1 MEVTDTTFWDELLA
15 HYGWQGVALAAVL
28 AALLC
33 VQLWYYLYAY
43 GRIPAY
49 KNNRRRQ
56 VLDAEPPLSVVV
68 PMFSEDALFVEERLP
83 LMLAQEY
90 PDFEVV
96 IVYVGR
102 DNDFFED
109 LQRIRQTFPR
119 VTATKIEQDPRF
131 PISTKMALNVGIK
144 SAHHEHLIFT
154 STEVRPR
161 SDRWLALMAKGF
173 LRGDIVVGY
182 CGLERRK
189 GAANRWMRTDRLME
203 SVQWLARAVAHRP
216 YRGIRYNLGFTK
228 KLYFDAKGFDH
239 LNMNIGEDD
248 LFLQRILR
256 DDNLS
261 VVLSPRASVVQTA
274 WGGLGWW
281 TRQRRFYG
289 AAWRYYP
296 RAVRSFIRCEQGS
309 RLLFFLA
316 AAAAIAVMPLEYKLA
331 AAALVLLRYGAVF
344 ATFWRIT
351 RRLGEKGLRGAY
363 FLYDLLSPFYEM
375 LVALLCLRRDDRV
388 WR

>member
-1 MEVTDTTFWDELLA
+1 MELAETTLWESLLA
-15 HYGWQGVALAAVL
+15 HYGWQGTALAAALVV
-28 AALLC
+28 LLC
-33 VQLWYYLYAY
+33 VQLWYYLIAY
-43 GRIPAY
+43 GRIPGY
-49 KNNRRRQ
+49 KNGRRRP
-56 VLDAEPPLSVVV
+56 VLDAEPPLSVIV

-90 PDFEVV
+90 PEFEVV

-109 LQRIRQTFPR
+109 LQRIRHSFPR
-119 VTATKIEQDPRF
+119 VTATKIEQDARF

-144 SAHHEHLIFT
+144 SARYEHLILT
-154 STEVRPR
+154 STDVRPR

-173 LRGDIVVGY
+173 LRGDVVVGY

-189 GAANRWMRTDRLME
+189 GLADRWMRTDRMME

-216 YRGIRYNLGFTK
+216 YRGIRHNFGFTK
-228 KLYFDAKGFDH
+228 RLYFEAKGFSH

-261 VVLSPRASVVQTA
+261 VVLSPRASVVQSV

-289 AAWRYYP
+289 AARRYYP
-296 RAVRSFIRCEQGS
+296 SAVRTFIRWELGS

-316 AAAAIAVMPLEYKLA
+316 AATAMAVMPPEYKLA
-331 AAALVLLRYGAVF
+331 AAALVLLRYAVVL
-344 ATFWRIT
+344 TQIWRIT
-351 RRLGEKGLRGAY
+351 RRLGERELRSFY
-363 FLYDLLSPFYEM
+363 FLHDLLSPFYETG
-375 LVALLCLRRDDRV
+375 VALLCLRRDDRV